1 MAKDWTYSPKLSS
14 NLDKVR
20 FLIGDV
26 KEVGSQVK
34 DVTINA
40 ALALK
45 EDNVYRAAAYICEGL
60 AARFTRV
67 RDRQRGGG
75 SSGRVGVSRIYA
87 KMAIGLK
94 RKAMTGDSFVMPSM
108 TEATKKANR
117 DDTSL
122 THPTARRGLHDNP
135 TAAEPA
141 DSDSL

>member
-1 MAKDWTYSPKLSS
+1 MAKDWTYSPTLSS
-14 NLDKVR
+14 DLDKVR
-20 FLIGDV
+20 FLVGDI
-26 KEVGSQVK
+26 KEQGSQVN

-40 ALALK
+40 ALTLK

-60 AARFTRV
+60 AARFTRI

-75 SSGRVGVSRIYA
+75 SSGRVSVSRIYA
-87 KMAIGLK
+87 KMAISLK

-108 TEATKKANR
+108 TEAAKAANR

-135 TAAEPA
+135 MAAEPPEF
-141 DSDSL
+141 D